1 MNRILNTTFR
11 FYQNKEII
19 VLGNLKVGSR
29 FIDELGIVTY
39 SPDFQEEWETTLH
52 YADGGNFVDTNSYR
66 KGMFQQKFQPIYD
79 TLENK
84 DSRKVFLIYRN
95 PIMRIQSAFSHFFI
109 EWLKQSISVEILP
122 ISVEAKEYIVEHE
135 SGVLQQYV
143 PVKFIQELFPWM
155 KRFVNYFTTERMH
168 DQHVTNY
175 LHIWNQLA
183 NKIDSDR
190 LNLINIDEQRLEKVF
205 NTDIPKDD
213 NGNPE
218 LYESNPLIKKH
229 FKDMICNNEIIKTI
243 ISTEIFHFN
252 NLEKI
257 RNV

>member
-95 PIMRIQSAFSHFFI
+95 PIMRIQSAFSHFF
-109 EWLKQSISVEILP
+109 
-122 ISVEAKEYIVEHE
+122 
-135 SGVLQQYV
+135 
-143 PVKFIQELFPWM
+143 
-155 KRFVNYFTTERMH
+155 
-168 DQHVTNY
+168 
-175 LHIWNQLA
+175 
-183 NKIDSDR
+183 
-190 LNLINIDEQRLEKVF
+190 
-205 NTDIPKDD
+205 
-213 NGNPE
+213 
-218 LYESNPLIKKH
+218 
-229 FKDMICNNEIIKTI
+229 
-243 ISTEIFHFN
+243 
-252 NLEKI
+252 
-257 RNV
+257 